1 MNWRCSPCC
10 GESASPVRDC
20 LASLAITPAGRR
32 RDASRGGDRAAG
44 FTLIEMI
51 VVLAIL
57 GFALVLIVGYKPP
70 WSRGLD
76 LDAGAAEL
84 AGQLRLARSEAIAG
98 NRAVALD
105 LDFAGHRYRVGDATP
120 RPLPAGLAVEL
131 LTVAGERQGVTTGG
145 IRFHPDGSS
154 TGGRIVL
161 AGGSRRVA
169 IGVDWLTGR
178 VAVADVRQ

>member
-84 AGQLRLARSEAIAG
+84 AGQLRRRAPRRSPATEPSPSISTLRDTAIAS
-98 NRAVALD
+98 
-105 LDFAGHRYRVGDATP
+105 ATP
-120 RPLPAGLAVEL
+120 RRGRCPPGSPSSFSPSPA
-131 LTVAGERQGVTTGG
+131 
-145 IRFHPDGSS
+145 S
-154 TGGRIVL
+154 GR
-161 AGGSRRVA
+161 G
-169 IGVDWLTGR
+169 
-178 VAVADVRQ
+178 

>member
-1 MNWRCSPCC
+1 MNSRCSLPSV
-10 GESASPVRDC
+10 GG
-20 LASLAITPAGRR
+20 AG
-32 RDASRGGDRAAG
+32 RAAG
-44 FTLIEMI
+44 FSLIEII

-98 NRAVALD
+98 NHAVTLD
-105 LDFAGHRYRVGDATP
+105 LDLAGHRYRLGDAAP
-120 RPLPAGLAVEL
+120 RPLPAGFAVEL
-131 LTVAGERQGVTTGG
+131 MTVAGERQAATAGG

-178 VAVADVRQ
+178 VAVADVRE

>member
-1 MNWRCSPCC
+1 MNSRCSA
-10 GESASPVRDC
+10 ASTD
-20 LASLAITPAGRR
+20 
-32 RDASRGGDRAAG
+32 RGNATAG
-44 FTLIEMI
+44 FTLIEMT
-51 VVLAIL
+51 VVLAVL

-84 AGQLRLARSEAIAG
+84 AGQLRLARAEAIAG

-105 LDFAGHRYRVGDATP
+105 LDLAAHRYQLGSAPP
-120 RPLPAGLAVEL
+120 RPLPAGLGVEL
-131 LTVAGERQGVTTGG
+131 LTVAGERQTAKVGG

-161 AGGSRRVA
+161 VGGARRVA
-169 IGVDWLTGR
+169 VGVEWLTGR